1 MSAFGVGL
9 LGSAYLLAF
18 AVAQVPIGGALD
30 HFGPRRTNGVLLVL
44 GAGGCFLFGVAES
57 FPILI
62 VGRFLAGLGVAAC
75 LMAAFKAFVLWAP
88 PNRLPFLNGLV
99 MAVGSTGALVA
110 TTPTEWL
117 LGLVSWR
124 ELFVLLAVSLV
135 AGSLVLFV
143 LVPRDPRATGAGAS
157 SGLLTATVGIRQ
169 VLRRRL
175 FWSIAPLGVVH
186 QATFLG
192 IQSLWAGPWLSGIA
206 GMDRAGVATHLL
218 MLAVAMVLG
227 YLITGALAGA
237 LAHRG
242 FSSLSLL
249 GATNLAFTATLLV
262 LASGFTGAPAILWA
276 AFGFF
281 GASGM
286 LSFAIL
292 VARYPPGLAGRVTS
306 ALNLLIFAAA
316 FSVQA
321 GFGAVIDRFRGDGL
335 ETSFDGAGFGVAFLL
350 AAAIQGLSL
359 VWLRLTRSWREPGS
373 SELRPGRS
381 E

>member
-1 MSAFGVGL
+1 M
-9 LGSAYLLAF
+9 
-18 AVAQVPIGGALD
+18 PIGGALD
-30 HFGPRRTNGVLLVL
+30 HFGPRWTEGVLLVV
-44 GAGGCFLFGVAES
+44 GAAGCLLFGVAES
-57 FPILI
+57 FPLLI
-62 VGRFLAGLGVAAC
+62 AGRFLAGLGVSAC
-75 LMAAFKAFVLWAP
+75 LMAAFKAFVLRAP
-88 PNRLPFLNGLV
+88 PDRLPFLNGLV

-124 ELFVLLAVSLV
+124 ELFVLLAVLLLG
-135 AGSLVLFV
+135 GSLVLFV
-143 LVPRDPRATGAGAS
+143 LVPRDPRPAGGGES
-157 SGLLTATVGIRQ
+157 SGLLAATVDIRQ
-169 VLRRRL
+169 VLKRRL
-175 FWSIAPLGVVH
+175 FWSIAPVGVVH

-206 GMDRAGVATHLL
+206 AMDRDAVATHLL
-218 MLAVAMVLG
+218 VLAASMVLG
-227 YLITGALAGA
+227 YLIMGALAGA
-237 LAHRG
+237 LANRG

-249 GATNLAFTATLLV
+249 SAANLAFTATLLA
-262 LASGFTGAPAILWA
+262 LASGWTGAPAFLWA

-306 ALNLLIFAAA
+306 ALNLFIFAAA

-335 ETSFDGAGFGVAFLL
+335 DAPFDGAGFGAAFLL

-359 VWLRLTRSWREPGS
+359 AWLPLTRSWRNAG
-373 SELRPGRS
+373 
-381 E
+381 

>member
-30 HFGPRRTNGVLLVL
+30 HFGPRRTNGVLLVV

-143 LVPRDPRATGAGAS
+143 LVPRDSRATGAGES
-157 SGLLTATVGIRQ
+157 SGLLMATMGIRQ

-192 IQSLWAGPWLSGIA
+192 IQSLWAGPWLAGIA
-206 GMDRAGVATHLL
+206 SMDRDAVATHLL
-218 MLAVAMVLG
+218 VLAVAMVLG
-227 YLITGALAGA
+227 YLITGGLAGV
-237 LAHRG
+237 LTNRG
-242 FSSLSLL
+242 FSSLTLL
-249 GATNLAFTATLLV
+249 GVTNLAFTATLLV

-292 VARYPPGLAGRVTS
+292 VAGYPPGLAGRVTS
-306 ALNLLIFAAA
+306 ALNLLIFATA
-316 FSVQA
+316 FSVQT
-321 GFGAVIDRFRGDGL
+321 GFGAVIDRFRSDGL
-335 ETSFDGAGFGVAFLL
+335 EAPFDGAGFGVAFLL

-359 VWLRLTRSWREPGS
+359 FWLRFTRSWRGPG
-373 SELRPGRS
+373 
-381 E
+381 